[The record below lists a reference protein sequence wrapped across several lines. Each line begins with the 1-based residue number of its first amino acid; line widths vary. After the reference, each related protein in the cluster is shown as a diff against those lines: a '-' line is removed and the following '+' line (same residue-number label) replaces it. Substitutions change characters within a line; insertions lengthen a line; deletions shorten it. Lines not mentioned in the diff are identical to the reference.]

1 MERDD
6 INWQFASIKENPA
19 YLESR
24 GSLLTKIPEIRWRGP
39 SSLQVKENWLSQ
51 LNIKPSAESEKEVKF
66 PKEPKSIGITLV
78 EIQDDFDLVL
88 RKFDLHK
95 AFRISAWIL

>member
-6 INWQFASIKENPA
+6 INWQFAPIKENPA

-51 LNIKPSAESEKEVKF
+51 LDIKPSAESEKEVKF
-66 PKEPKSIGITLV
+66 SKEPKSIGITLV